1 MFKRGLEP
9 AFVAALNEAYKS
21 ENWWKTM
28 MDDPDL
34 HLGIRK
40 NYLNIYYAGNSLI
53 NLKYKT
59 GQLEGKTHY
68 KFLLN
73 PFQNLYI
80 QSSDGKLNFNDNVKT
95 VFIEHLNDIK
105 AIKKA
110 SLYYAGEEKKGIQKI
125 LMSNPNIIDVEIALA
140 DEETKE
146 EIEGMP
152 AVDSKRG
159 TAPRIDFAALQKCE
173 KGWELVFFEAKIFAN
188 SSLRASEGRK
198 PKVVE
203 QLITYNQLIEKQMA
217 HIKDSYRHICKNLFE
232 LEGISQAQRA
242 IVKGVAQGDD
252 LIVSPRPRLVIFGYD
267 RDQEKGKLT
276 KNMQGLRELL
286 KENPVYSRGNP
297 MGFIQGISTTCR
309 T

>member
-1 MFKRGLEP
+1 MFKRGLDSE
-9 AFVAALNEAYKS
+9 FVAALNEAYKR
-21 ENWWKTM
+21 ENWWKTII
-28 MDDPDL
+28 DDTDL

-53 NLKYKT
+53 NLKYKS

-95 VFIEHLNDIK
+95 VFIKHFNDLN

-110 SLYYAGEEKKGIQKI
+110 SFDYAGEEKKGIQKI
-125 LMSNPNIIDVEIALA
+125 LMSNPNIIDVEIALK
-140 DEETKE
+140 DEVAKE
-146 EIEGMP
+146 EVEGLP
-152 AVDSKRG
+152 AVESKRA

-173 KGWELVFFEAKIFAN
+173 KGWELAFFEAKIFAN
-188 SSLRASEGRK
+188 SSLRASEGSE
-198 PKVVE
+198 PKVVH
-203 QLITYNQLIEKQMA
+203 QLMTYNKLIEQQMA
-217 HIKDSYRHICKNLFE
+217 HIKDSYRHICKNLSK
-232 LEGISQAQRA
+232 LEGISQEQRK
-242 IVKGVAQGDD
+242 IVQGVAQGDD

-276 KNMQGLRELL
+276 QNLQRLRELL
-286 KENPVYSRGNP
+286 KENPVYSKGNP
-297 MGFIQGISTTCR
+297 MGFIRGISTCV
-309 T
+309 